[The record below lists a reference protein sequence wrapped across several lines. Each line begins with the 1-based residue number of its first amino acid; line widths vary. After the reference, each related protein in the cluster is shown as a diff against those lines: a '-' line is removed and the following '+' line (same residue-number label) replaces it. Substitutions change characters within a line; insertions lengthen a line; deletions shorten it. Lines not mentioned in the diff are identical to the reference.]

1 MEFGVKP
8 LLSFGRRALLVGVV
22 LGLVLF
28 ASDSNTRAQESSVGE
43 KVALSIS
50 PLNFEFT
57 INPGETREDVVKVTN
72 PDSEKTQTIT
82 MNVEPFRG
90 DETGQVTVLDEEED
104 DPAYSLK
111 QWVTISP
118 KTFTLKPRETRVV
131 TFKTVVPKNA
141 EPGGKYGAIVASTER
156 GEIGQTGA
164 VTVQKVGSLVLLTVQ
179 GFIQYNASA
188 RDFYT
193 VNNTEDIRDR
203 APQNLYEKSP
213 IYFLTRL
220 HNNGTVHIK
229 PKGFITISNIFGKK
243 VADIEVPAKNVL
255 PGSDRAQ
262 VVEWNDAKMGRYTAT
277 MVLNYGDKNQQI
289 TATTSFTVFPWKTGV
304 PIIVGVLVLIWF
316 LIARRARVA
325 RALSIIFGKH

>member
-1 MEFGVKP
+1 MEFEVKP
-8 LLSFGRRALLVGVV
+8 LLSFGRRVSLVLAA
-22 LGLVLF
+22 LGLVFLV
-28 ASDSNTRAQESSVGE
+28 SSSGIEAQEAGE

-82 MNVEPFRG
+82 MAVEPFRG

-118 KTFTLKPRETRVV
+118 KTFMLKPRETRVV

-203 APQNLYEKSP
+203 SPQSLYEKSP
-213 IYFLTRL
+213 VYFLTRL

-262 VVEWNDAKMGRYTAT
+262 IVEWNEAKMGRYTAT

-304 PIIVGVLVLIWF
+304 PIIVGVLVLLWF

>member
-1 MEFGVKP
+1 MEFEVKP
-8 LLSFGRRALLVGVV
+8 LLSFGRRVSLVLVA
-22 LGLVLF
+22 LGLVFLV
-28 ASDSNTRAQESSVGE
+28 STSRIEAQEAGE

-82 MNVEPFRG
+82 MAVEPFRG

-203 APQNLYEKSP
+203 SPQSLYEKSP
-213 IYFLTRL
+213 VYFLTRL

-304 PIIVGVLVLIWF
+304 PIIVGVLVLLWF